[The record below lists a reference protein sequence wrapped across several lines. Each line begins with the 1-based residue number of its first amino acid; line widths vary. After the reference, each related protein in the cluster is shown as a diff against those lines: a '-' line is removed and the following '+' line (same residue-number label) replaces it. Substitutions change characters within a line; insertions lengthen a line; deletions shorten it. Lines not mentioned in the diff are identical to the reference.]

1 MLHKI
6 TLQPGLDKQSS
17 DTGAEGKWVNSDY
30 VRFRYGY
37 PEKIGGWQQL
47 VSTYLVGAGRDQ
59 HTWVDLAGN
68 KYAAIGT
75 NKCLYI
81 YFEGS
86 IYDITPLDTTRQQ
99 TGSTFGFDGTTTVTL
114 TTTTHGA
121 EVGDII
127 LLSSVT
133 GVTAL
138 GIGFTDTDFEGKLFE
153 VTAVPTSTSMEIT
166 MGSAATGTA
175 SGGSTT
181 VDFYYVVG
189 PVKQTYGY
197 GWGTNTFG
205 GQNNPVTSNTLNGA
219 LLNDAFG
226 TGGVGTDITLTDT
239 TGFSS
244 SGKI

>member
-127 LLSSVT
+127 LLSSV
-133 GVTAL
+133 
-138 GIGFTDTDFEGKLFE
+138 
-153 VTAVPTSTSMEIT
+153 S
-166 MGSAATGTA
+166 
-175 SGGSTT
+175 
-181 VDFYYVVG
+181 VG
-189 PVKQTYGY
+189 ACK
-197 GWGTNTFG
+197 
-205 GQNNPVTSNTLNGA
+205 
-219 LLNDAFG
+219 
-226 TGGVGTDITLTDT
+226 
-239 TGFSS
+239 
-244 SGKI
+244 

>member
-75 NKCLYI
+75 DKCLYI
-81 YFEGS
+81 YFEGAV
-86 IYDITPLDTTRQQ
+86 YDITPLDTAREQA
-99 TGSTFGFDGTTTVTL
+99 SATFTFDGTTTVTI
-114 TTTTHGA
+114 TTSTTHGA

-127 LLSSVT
+127 LLDAVT
-133 GVTAL
+133 LPGGTGL
-138 GIGFTDTDFEGKLFE
+138 TDADFEDKLFE
-153 VTAVPTSTSMEIT
+153 VKSVPSATSFTITNTSSGATAT
-166 MGSAATGTA
+166 
-175 SGGSTT
+175 GGSTT
-181 VDFYYVVG
+181 VKFYYVVG
-189 PVKQTYGY
+189 PVNK
-197 GWGTNTFG
+197 
-205 GQNNPVTSNTLNGA
+205 PMDMV
-219 LLNDAFG
+219 
-226 TGGVGTDITLTDT
+226 GVLILGLD
-239 TGFSS
+239 
-244 SGKI
+244 KIIP